1 MPSATRPVRAALAC
15 ARTPP
20 MPELADAY
28 VPGVLTLAAF
38 VHGLFG
44 FGFPMLATPLLALGM
59 DLRMAIQLTL
69 LPTIATNLGSIAGE
83 RGRGEALRRFWPIPV
98 FTFIGSFTGTQI
110 LLTVDPEPFRLL
122 LGAVLAAYLLA
133 ERLPGV
139 ARERRVPRWGLAL
152 LGLGMGLLAGVVN
165 IFGPVIIIFALYTRM
180 PAALMVAAF
189 NLSFVTSKTGQLAGF
204 AARGALDLSLI
215 GQTLW
220 LLPLVLAALWLGI
233 RLRRRIRPAHYQRLL
248 RLGLW
253 ALVAA
258 LVWDVMR

>member
-1 MPSATRPVRAALAC
+1 MS
-15 ARTPP
+15 
-20 MPELADAY
+20 ELGDLY
-28 VPGVLTLAAF
+28 VAGVLTVAAF
-38 VHGLFG
+38 VHGVFG

-59 DLRMAIQLTL
+59 DLRAAIQLTL

-83 RGRGEALRRFWPIPV
+83 RARLEALRRFWPIPV
-98 FTFIGSFTGTQI
+98 FTFVGSVTGTQV

-122 LGAVLAAYLLA
+122 LGLVLASYLLA

-139 ARERRVPRWGLAL
+139 ARERQVPRWGLAL

-165 IFGPVIIIFALYTRM
+165 IFGPVIIIFALSTRM
-180 PAALMVAAF
+180 PAALMVTAF
-189 NLSFVTSKTGQLAGF
+189 NLSFVTSKSGQLIGF
-204 AARGALDLSLI
+204 ASRGALDTALVAH
-215 GQTLW
+215 TLW

-233 RLRRRIRPAHYQRLL
+233 QLRRRIRPADYRRLL

-258 LVWDVMR
+258 LVWDVLG